1 MQIVS
6 YSDLRRD
13 MKNIMDRVQ
22 ENHEPAIVT
31 RKKDRHMVLM
41 SLEDYNSIEETTYLL
56 SNPVMRARLRKS
68 IAEVNEGKV
77 IHKSLKELGLNV

>member
-1 MQIVS
+1 MQVVS

-13 MKNIMDRVQ
+13 MKTIMDRVQ

-31 RKKDRHMVLM
+31 RKKDSHMVLM
-41 SLEDYNSIEETTYLL
+41 SLEDYNSIEETAYLL
-56 SNPVMRARLRKS
+56 SNPVMTARLRKS